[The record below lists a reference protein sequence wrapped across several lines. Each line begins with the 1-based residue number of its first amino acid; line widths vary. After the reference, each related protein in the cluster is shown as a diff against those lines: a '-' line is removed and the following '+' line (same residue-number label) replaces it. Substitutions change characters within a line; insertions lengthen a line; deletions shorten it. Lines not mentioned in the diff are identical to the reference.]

1 MKITSP
7 LRYPGGKS
15 KAIDRILPLIPGYA
29 EYREPFVGGGSVFIA
44 NIQGVKKRQRFPDA
58 AFWINDLNTDLYL
71 FWKFAQLDINKLVN
85 TIYEIKRNQPD
96 GRALFESYK
105 ENWNELSDFERAV
118 RFFILNR
125 ITFSGTI
132 DSGGYSEQAF
142 KRRFTISSIE
152 RLAKLGYILDGV
164 KITNLD
170 YEEVIHAPGEDV
182 FIFLDP
188 PYYTTTQSRLYG
200 KKGDL
205 HQFFDHQRFSEN
217 MRKCPHKWLITYDD
231 CLEVRQMFDFAY
243 IAPWSLQYG
252 MNNYKQKTAEM
263 GRELFIA
270 NYPIEKGVKQLTLFK
285 TD

>member
-15 KAIDRILPLIPGYA
+15 KALDRILPLIPSYS

-44 NIQGVKKRQRFPDA
+44 NIQRFPKA
-58 AFWINDLNTDLYL
+58 SFWINDLNMDLYL
-71 FWKFAQLDINKLVN
+71 FWKFAQEDINKLVN
-85 TIYEIKRNQPD
+85 AIYDIKRNQPE

-105 ENWNELSDFERAV
+105 ENWNELSDFDRAV
-118 RFFILNR
+118 RFFVLNR

-152 RLAKLGYILDGV
+152 RLAKLGSILDGV

-188 PYYTTTQSRLYG
+188 PYYSTTQSRLYG

-205 HQFFDHQRFSEN
+205 HQSFDHERFSDN
-217 MRKCPHKWLITYDD
+217 MRICTHKWLITYDD
-231 CLEVRQMFDFAY
+231 CREIRQMFDFAY
-243 IAPWSLQYG
+243 IVPWSFQYG
-252 MNNYKQKTAEM
+252 MNNYKQQTAEK
-263 GRELFIA
+263 GQELFIA
-270 NYPIEKGVKQLTLFK
+270 NYPIDTGVKQLTLFTK
-285 TD
+285 